1 MFKNYSKH
9 VYKPMNGQVIA
20 SPFWFASVGNCS
32 SIMTLWKEVVVN
44 KLSGEFCLTEIL
56 LEKNRK
62 SGRNLK
68 ISPLQTIKL
77 NKTWSRGIF
86 DIMLFSRNSVCSFF
100 FFLHFAEIL
109 SVYIPSDVLY
119 SDKNYFKKI
128 FWNLTYGVL
137 LDQQIKLIFILFMK
151 YYIMLRLWYLVQQML
166 FENVWTINIYW
177 ESMLESCGSML
188 FFHLVNWYGI

>member
-1 MFKNYSKH
+1 
-9 VYKPMNGQVIA
+9 
-20 SPFWFASVGNCS
+20 
-32 SIMTLWKEVVVN
+32 MTLWKEVVVN

-62 SGRNLK
+62 SIRNLK

-100 FFLHFAEIL
+100 FFTFCRDLEC
-109 SVYIPSDVLY
+109 LY
-119 SDKNYFKKI
+119 TQRCTLLDENYFKKI

-166 FENVWTINIYW
+166 FENVWKLSTYIENQC
-177 ESMLESCGSML
+177 SNHVALCC
-188 FFHLVNWYGI
+188 FFIW